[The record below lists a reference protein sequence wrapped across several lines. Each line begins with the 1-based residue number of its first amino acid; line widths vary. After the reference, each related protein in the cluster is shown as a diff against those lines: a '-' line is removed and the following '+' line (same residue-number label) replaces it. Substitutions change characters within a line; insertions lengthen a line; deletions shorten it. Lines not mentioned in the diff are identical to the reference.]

1 MEGRDRDEYLALR
14 QTIGTR
20 GSVRPALA
28 LAGLISWA
36 GVLVAVLAWLPYP
49 LASAIPLMLL
59 VATFEA
65 IRPLHFGVERI
76 GRYLQVFHEEGTG
89 TLPPLA
95 DPPAWERVAMVF
107 GKGIP
112 GAAGHPLFAPVFGL
126 ATTVN
131 YLAVL
136 LPGPVL
142 VEVVALTVPH
152 VAFLAW
158 LVVTDRAMRA
168 QRATE
173 LARFREIRDS
183 GL

>member
-14 QTIGTR
+14 QTIATR
-20 GSVRPALA
+20 GAVRPALA
-28 LAGLISWA
+28 LAGVAAWA
-36 GVLVAVLAWLPYP
+36 GVLVAVVAWLPYP
-49 LASAIPLMLL
+49 LASAIPLVLL
-59 VATFEA
+59 VAAFEA
-65 IRPLHFGVERI
+65 IRPLHFGAERL

-89 TLPPLA
+89 ALPPLA

-126 ATTVN
+126 AAVVN

-142 VEVVALTVPH
+142 VEVAAMTVPH
-152 VAFLAW
+152 LAFPPW
-158 LVVTDRAMRA
+158 LVATDRARRT
-168 QRATE
+168 QRAKE